1 VTLNISAEESTST
14 APAGRRALAREVVA
28 ELTSW
33 NPREFIGA
41 FRRWHSGS
49 LSLIH
54 LNVLTLLEADG
65 PLSMSHL
72 AEGLDVSLASATGIV
87 DRMEQRGLVER
98 RRDADDRRVVSVH
111 VAPGGKKVFEDMD
124 QRRRA
129 GLTKL
134 LTRLN
139 ERELRGLLAGHQA
152 LRLARTEFMRK
163 HAETDKHAEAP
174 TPEKRPRVA
183 R

>member
-1 VTLNISAEESTST
+1 VTLNISAKQSISDAGQTT
-14 APAGRRALAREVVA
+14 PARRKLVDEVIA
-28 ELTSW
+28 ELSSW

-41 FRRWHSGS
+41 FRHWHSGS

-72 AEGLDVSLASATGIV
+72 AEGLDVSLASTTGIV

-98 RRDADDRRVVSVH
+98 RRDSDDRRVVIVH
-111 VAPGGKKVFEDMD
+111 LAAGGTKVFEDID
-124 QRRRA
+124 QRRRQ
-129 GLTKL
+129 GLANL

-139 ERELRGLLAGHQA
+139 DRELRGLLIGHEA
-152 LRLARTEFMRK
+152 LRKARLEMMRQR
-163 HAETDKHAEAP
+163 AEAA
-174 TPEKRPRVA
+174 K
-183 R
+183 